1 MNRKRVI
8 TFLGIVALAA
18 GMAVPLA
25 VGGALSSVSSA
36 TTVPPTPSPIAQPER
51 STTVLGIV
59 PNVVS
64 GAITGPRRPVPPVRV
79 EVAGAD
85 IAVDVQPVG
94 IESDGSFQV
103 PENVAIAGWYQ
114 YGSDPDSP
122 RGTTVI
128 AAHVDS
134 NAYGL
139 GPFARL
145 KTLSVGQQIVV
156 TSSNGSIHNYRVQS
170 VDKVLKSD
178 LPLDSVFDRE
188 GAPRLVLI
196 TCGGQFNYDTGH
208 YNDNVVVTA
217 LPATP

>member
-1 MNRKRVI
+1 MNKKRMT
-8 TFLGIVALAA
+8 TFLGIAALVA
-18 GMAVPLA
+18 GMAAPLA
-25 VGGALSSVSSA
+25 VGGVLSSASSA
-36 TTVPPTPSPIAQPER
+36 TTAPPVPTSIAQPER
-51 STTVLGIV
+51 STTVLGVI

-64 GAITGPRRPVPPVRV
+64 GAITAPRPALPPVRV
-79 EVAGAD
+79 EVPGTD
-85 IAVDVQPVG
+85 IAVSVQPVG
-94 IESDGSFQV
+94 IDSDGSFLV

-139 GPFARL
+139 GPFAQL
-145 KTLSVGQQIVV
+145 KTLSAGQVIIV
-156 TSSNGSIHNYRVQS
+156 TSSNGVRHNYTVQS
-170 VDKVLKSD
+170 VDKVLKSE
-178 LPLDSVFDRE
+178 LPLDTVFDRDR
-188 GAPRLVLI
+188 APRLVLI

-217 LPATP
+217 LPANP